1 MFSQAP
7 LDTLLAHLCWFTVRS
22 PDVLARGFSW
32 QHGIGQFIPASG
44 ILIASRLKEGRICL
58 SSQPTGLNH
67 LIRQVD
73 DLPFCV
79 PPLLSPRRAST
90 AWWYRTINLFSI
102 TYAFRPRLRDR
113 LTLSRLTLPRKPWTF
128 GVPVSHRHYRYSCQ
142 HGLFCPVQPSLRS
155 TFDPGRMLPYHPS
168 CDESAASVMRLAPLN
183 FRRRPTRPVSC
194 YAFFKGWLLLSQPP
208 GCLSISTSFPT

>member
-32 QHGIGQFIPASG
+32 QHGIGQFVPASG

-58 SSQPTGLNH
+58 PFQPTGLNH
-67 LIRQVD
+67 HIRPVD

-113 LTLSRLTLPRKPWTF
+113 LTLRRLALLRKPWVF
-128 GVPVSHRHYRYSCQ
+128 GEPVSHRLYRYLCQ
-142 HGLFCPVQPSLRS
+142 HNLFHLVHRSLRS
-155 TFDPGRMLPYHPS
+155 GFDLQWN
-168 CDESAASVMRLAPLN
+168 APL
-183 FRRRPTRPVSC
+183 P
-194 YAFFKGWLLLSQPP
+194 LPP
-208 GCLSISTSFPT
+208 CGASPQLRLHA